1 MFRLLLGLRAGALMT
16 CVYAR
21 AFERKGRLQPWA
33 QRLLHDCILGD
44 ATLYSRADAIESAWK
59 ICQPILDRWEE
70 TTEEISKYEAGTW
83 GPLVADELI
92 ESDGRHWGKV

>member
-33 QRLLHDCILGD
+33 QRLLHDCLCHNHDRQCSQLCDENVYSACITPTNHLALSSNVRTAETLAVLGGACD
-44 ATLYSRADAIESAWK
+44 DYCWR
-59 ICQPILDRWEE
+59 
-70 TTEEISKYEAGTW
+70 
-83 GPLVADELI
+83 
-92 ESDGRHWGKV
+92 